1 MTDIIRYDIAP
12 KEIYSDGF
20 DFDLPTNEPQAT
32 YTNKDTRQQLVS
44 ASTAVIT
51 LDTGLPTWNNF
62 EISSDQALT
71 VTFYDAAVPSATFTG
86 TTYVN
91 MLTTAS
97 DKIVKVINASGV
109 DATVSWKVYG

>member
-20 DFDLPTNEPQAT
+20 DWSLPTEEPQTT
-32 YTNKDTRQQLVS
+32 YTNKDTRQQLIA

-51 LDTGLPTWNNF
+51 LDTGLSTWNNF
-62 EISSDQALT
+62 EINSDQALT
-71 VTFYDAAVPSATFTG
+71 VTFYDSTTPSATFAG

-91 MLTTAS
+91 MLTTNSA
-97 DKIVKVINASGV
+97 KIVKVINASGV